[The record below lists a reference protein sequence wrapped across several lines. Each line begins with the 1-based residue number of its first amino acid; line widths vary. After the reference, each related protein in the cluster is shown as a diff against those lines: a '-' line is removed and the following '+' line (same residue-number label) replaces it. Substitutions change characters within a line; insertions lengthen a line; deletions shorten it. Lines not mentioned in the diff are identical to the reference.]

1 MSDTSGTRRLAV
13 YAIPE
18 SKDGEKRYWPKIG
31 IAFANRDGSI
41 TLILEALPCG
51 TNTLQVREQK
61 PPAERGGAAERGAA
75 NGAAST
81 RRQGG
86 FETVEVGP

>member
-41 TLILEALPCG
+41 TLVLEALPCG
-51 TNTLQVREQK
+51 TNTLQVRELK
-61 PPAERGGAAERGAA
+61 PPPDRGAPA
-75 NGAAST
+75 GAGQA
-81 RRQGG
+81 RRSGL
-86 FETVEVGP
+86 EAVEARP

>member
-41 TLILEALPCG
+41 TLLLDALPCG

-61 PPAERGGAAERGAA
+61 PPTERGAG
-75 NGAAST
+75 NGAT
-81 RRQGG
+81 GTPRQSG
-86 FETVEVGP
+86 FETIEVAP